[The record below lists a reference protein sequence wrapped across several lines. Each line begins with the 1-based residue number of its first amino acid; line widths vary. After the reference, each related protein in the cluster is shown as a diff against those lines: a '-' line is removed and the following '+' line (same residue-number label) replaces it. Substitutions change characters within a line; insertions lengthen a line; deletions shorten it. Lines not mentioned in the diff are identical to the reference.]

1 MEIQLK
7 EIRLLN
13 FKCFQDL
20 TIPLLPRLTDCPD
33 YQKMYSNLIVLVA
46 KNGEG
51 KTTILEAISYL
62 LGSIIARFPGL
73 SCPNLKDSDIKQKI
87 SITSSG
93 RLKISVEDYCFIQAK
108 ANTSTM
114 GEIIWDRM
122 KKQDSSREINGTIP
136 TRYILAQINRFT
148 DSIKD
153 CRSTSDDSTEL
164 IPVIAYYDTQRA
176 VLKKKPE
183 RLRYVQSVFSSYDG
197 YKDALV
203 GSLNYKHLIEWM
215 YYIEN
220 EDRKEREISGSWDYH
235 SIAQQTIS
243 LAISK
248 LLPGY
253 ANLHM
258 VSKPLDLAIDYY
270 DEYGQIIKMDRVDSQ
285 LSDGFKTVLV
295 LVLDIVSRIIML
307 NSDIPDITPEQLLQ
321 TSGVV
326 LIDEIDLHLHPSW
339 QQHIL
344 QDLIKAFPNI
354 QFIVSTH
361 SPQVVSGIPKECL
374 RIFANKELQTI
385 ENQTQGT
392 ETDTILAS
400 VFDTEASIQNLEIVK
415 DYNKL
420 LQMLAEET
428 FGEEWDALYQKLE
441 KHYGP
446 DSPQL
451 VAVQLQ
457 IEYLKKRKSLKR

>member
-1 MEIQLK
+1 MEIRLK

-20 TIPLLPRLTDCPD
+20 TLSLLPNFDACSD
-33 YQKMYSNLIVLVA
+33 YQNLTVLVA

-73 SCPNLKDSDIKQKI
+73 SAPNLKDSDIKQELSTTSRGRTTI
-87 SITSSG
+87 S
-93 RLKISVEDYCFIQAK
+93 REAYCFIQAK
-108 ANTSTM
+108 AETLM
-114 GEIIWDRM
+114 GEVIWDRI
-122 KKQDSSREINGTIP
+122 KKNDSSQELSGTIP
-136 TRYILAQINRFT
+136 ERYVLTQINKYA
-148 DSIKD
+148 DSIKARRNPSNGSKD
-153 CRSTSDDSTEL
+153 L
-164 IPVIAYYDTQRA
+164 IPVIAYYDTQRS

-183 RLRYVQSVFSSYDG
+183 RLRYAQSIFSAYDG

-203 GSLNYKHLIEWM
+203 GNLNYKHLIEWM

-220 EDRKEREISGSWDYH
+220 EDRKERERVGSWGYH
-235 SIAQQTIS
+235 SIDQQTIS

-253 ANLHM
+253 TNLHI

-270 DEYGQIIKMDRVDSQ
+270 NKQGQIVKTDRIDSQ

-307 NSDIPDITPEQLLQ
+307 NSDIPDITPKQLMQ
-321 TSGVV
+321 TPGIV

-339 QQHIL
+339 QQSIL
-344 QDLIKAFPNI
+344 QDLVKAFPNI

-361 SPQVVSGIPKECL
+361 SPQVVSGVPKECL
-374 RIFANKELQTI
+374 RIFSNKELKPI
-385 ENQTQGT
+385 EDQTQGA
-392 ETDTILAS
+392 ETDTVLAS
-400 VFDTEASIQNLEIVK
+400 VFGTEASIQDLEIVK
-415 DYNKL
+415 DYNRL
-420 LQMLAEET
+420 LQMLAEGN
-428 FGEEWDALYQKLE
+428 FGEEWDLLYQKLE
-441 KHYGP
+441 KHYGVH
-446 DSPQL
+446 SPQL
-451 VAVQLQ
+451 TRVQLQ
-457 IEYLKKRKSLKR
+457 MEYLKHPRR